1 MIHLLIQEIFIFL
14 LLNMCQVLFQVLRI
28 TMINKK
34 DKVAALMELAVY
46 LEEGYKQININTY
59 YIDYRIWL

>member
-1 MIHLLIQEIFIFL
+1 
-14 LLNMCQVLFQVLRI
+14 MCQVLFQVLRI

-46 LEEGYKQININTY
+46 LEEEGYKQININTY